1 MSAETLFAICN
12 TLVLPGWLLLVV
24 LPRWKWTTKVI
35 TSVIMPFLLGLVYLY
50 LVLVHFG
57 KSEGGFGSLAGVTEL
72 FQNPYILLAGWL
84 HYLAFDLFVGSWE
97 VRDAQRLGM
106 SHWLVIP
113 CLGLTFMFGPIG
125 LGLYFIIRWTFKRKL
140 VIGAVD

>member
-24 LPRWKWTTKVI
+24 MPRWKWTTKVI
-35 TSVIMPFLLGLVYLY
+35 TSVMMPFLFALVYLY
-50 LVLVHFG
+50 LVLVYFG

-125 LGLYFIIRWTFKRKL
+125 LGLYFMIRWTFNQKL